1 MFSKRPAAV
10 GSPVWCGST
19 ASVFAA
25 CLPVAGSVQNA
36 AVGSPVDCGST
47 ASVFAAC
54 LPVAGSVQNAA
65 VWSPVD
71 GCRPKTKKRNTNVI

>member
-1 MFSKRPAAV
+1 MLRRNAFAPWSVV
-10 GSPVWCGST
+10 GLLP
-19 ASVFAA
+19 A
-25 CLPVAGSVQNA
+25 CLWQAECKPPDHA
-36 AVGSPVDCGST
+36 AAMWSPVDCGST